1 MTFLSEWVAR
11 TGHKLFRAQPTLAYC
26 HRRPENTKG
35 SKRISWMERQ
45 CKAIN
50 IRWTDDKAKMLNVQR
65 EKRHSHLFY
74 LCDKRH
80 DYFKTFHV
88 FFIKTIEKTTTEWDT
103 GTDEHSSECSSNS
116 AIVFTHRYISHG
128 DLVEMQFVASAGS
141 YGTFGT
147 WIIMNSALF
156 KKKNW
161 KQRHTHTQWH
171 RVAAFEFWL
180 CKNVFFSSF

>member
-1 MTFLSEWVAR
+1 
-11 TGHKLFRAQPTLAYC
+11 
-26 HRRPENTKG
+26 
-35 SKRISWMERQ
+35 
-45 CKAIN
+45 
-50 IRWTDDKAKMLNVQR
+50 MLNVQR

-80 DYFKTFHV
+80 DYFKTFNV

-128 DLVEMQFVASAGS
+128 YLVEMQFVASAGP

-147 WIIMNSALF
+147 
-156 KKKNW
+156 
-161 KQRHTHTQWH
+161 
-171 RVAAFEFWL
+171 
-180 CKNVFFSSF
+180 